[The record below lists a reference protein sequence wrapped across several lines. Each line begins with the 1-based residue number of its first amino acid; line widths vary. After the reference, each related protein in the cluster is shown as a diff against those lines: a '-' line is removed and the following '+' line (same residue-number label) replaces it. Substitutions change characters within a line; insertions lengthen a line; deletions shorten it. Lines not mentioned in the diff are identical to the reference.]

1 MNAKPM
7 VLDEAEQ
14 TLSEYATACWR
25 HRWLIVLVAGCF
37 GFGAAVWSF
46 LQVPVYQ
53 AKATVVI
60 DNPTPGG
67 LDKDKSF
74 YPDNSPEYFQT
85 HFELMKSHF
94 VLQRTARLLDLAER
108 DEYQP
113 KPSVIRQFVKSLMPE
128 SVLAFVRPP
137 KKEEVDP
144 ADDAEEALI
153 KQFAQDI
160 EIMPIRGAR
169 LAHVTANAIEPELAA
184 QIANT
189 LVSVYIERNQEL
201 SANSKEQAAQW
212 FTTHLEELRQ
222 KVQNSQQALYLFR
235 AKHGLLT
242 GEERKSV
249 AAHTLAELNSQLVK
263 T

>member
-1 MNAKPM
+1 MFRELGRPCGRFCK
-7 VLDEAEQ
+7 
-14 TLSEYATACWR
+14 SR
-25 HRWLIVLVAGCF
+25 
-37 GFGAAVWSF
+37 S
-46 LQVPVYQ
+46 YQ

-108 DEYQP
+108 PEYQP
-113 KPSVIRQFVKSLMPE
+113 KPSAIKQFLKSLLPD
-128 SVLAFVRPP
+128 SVLAFVRRLP
-137 KKEEVDP
+137 KKKHVDSV
-144 ADDAEEALI
+144 DDAEEALI

-169 LAHVTANAIEPELAA
+169 LAHVTANAIDPELAA

-189 LVSVYIERNQEL
+189 LGVGL
-201 SANSKEQAAQW
+201 
-212 FTTHLEELRQ
+212 H
-222 KVQNSQQALYLFR
+222 R
-235 AKHGLLT
+235 AESGTQHQFQGAGRT
-242 GEERKSV
+242 VVHRTPRRV
-249 AAHTLAELNSQLVK
+249 AAKGAKLPAGTCICFARSMGC
-263 T
+263 

>member
-1 MNAKPM
+1 MVKGDSVNAKPM

-85 HFELMKSHF
+85 
-94 VLQRTARLLDLAER
+94 
-108 DEYQP
+108 
-113 KPSVIRQFVKSLMPE
+113 
-128 SVLAFVRPP
+128 
-137 KKEEVDP
+137 
-144 ADDAEEALI
+144 
-153 KQFAQDI
+153 
-160 EIMPIRGAR
+160 
-169 LAHVTANAIEPELAA
+169 
-184 QIANT
+184 
-189 LVSVYIERNQEL
+189 
-201 SANSKEQAAQW
+201 
-212 FTTHLEELRQ
+212 
-222 KVQNSQQALYLFR
+222 
-235 AKHGLLT
+235 
-242 GEERKSV
+242 
-249 AAHTLAELNSQLVK
+249 
-263 T
+263 

>member
-1 MNAKPM
+1 MNEKTVIM
-7 VLDEAEQ
+7 DEAEH
-14 TLSEYATACWR
+14 TLSEYAIACWR
-25 HRWLIVLVAGCF
+25 HRWLIVLVVGCF
-37 GFGAAVWSF
+37 GLGAAVWSF

-108 DEYQP
+108 PEYQP
-113 KPSVIRQFVKSLMPE
+113 KPSAIKQFLKSFMPD
-128 SVLAFVRPP
+128 SVLAFIRPA
-137 KKEEVDP
+137 KKENIDS

-153 KQFAQDI
+153 KQFGQDI

-201 SANSKEQAAQW
+201 SANSKELAAQW

-222 KVQNSQQALYLFR
+222 KVQNSQQALYL
-235 AKHGLLT
+235 
-242 GEERKSV
+242 
-249 AAHTLAELNSQLVK
+249 
-263 T
+263 